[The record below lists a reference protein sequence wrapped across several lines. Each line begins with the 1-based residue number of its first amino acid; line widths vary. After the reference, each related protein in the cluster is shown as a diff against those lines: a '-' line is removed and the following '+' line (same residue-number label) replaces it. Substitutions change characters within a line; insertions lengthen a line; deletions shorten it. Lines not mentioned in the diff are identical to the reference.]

1 MLFGRLPDLLR
12 RVRSIEQG
20 EIKMKAKIAVMIIV
34 ILLGTLWHFQAASA
48 SDLFYEGDIV
58 IESIGIRVEAGGEA
72 TVNAVYLLSN
82 RGSEEEEV
90 DLQFAQS
97 PVPLQADGEELD
109 NPVVFKAGERK
120 SINLACKLDITGE
133 TTKMLTLDPTLLF
146 NEKPNAEPAKAL
158 LIKVLLPEEI
168 PGLAWANQEP
178 DAEGFEEGRKFYSWS
193 GIDIYPTTLSLKWS
207 TLKFELGVEKR
218 ASPQEITTPD
228 QIINLEITVQN
239 KGDTAVNNI
248 ALIDQYVA
256 SDFEGVEPLEEFGEH
271 ETMLFWAKKID
282 SLGPGETRTI
292 AYSLKYIGFS
302 PQSYEFDLKPCVL
315 TVDGH
320 LVSVSN
326 KVRMRQSGEAMPPP
340 EGQEAPTEPEAAPLH
355 YPGLPLVGGIIL
367 ILAILGGAGY
377 FIRRRRRARQKS
389 SH

>member
-1 MLFGRLPDLLR
+1 MA
-12 RVRSIEQG
+12 
-20 EIKMKAKIAVMIIV
+20 KAKIAAIIV
-34 ILLGTLWHFQAASA
+34 MLLGTLCQFQAASA

-109 NPVVFKAGERK
+109 NPVVFKPGERK

-158 LIKVLLPEEI
+158 RIKVLLPEEI

-178 DAEGFEEGRKFYSWS
+178 DEEGSEGGRKFYLWS
-193 GIDIYPTTLSLKWS
+193 GIDIYPTILSLKWS
-207 TLKFELGVEKR
+207 TLKVELGVEKR
-218 ASPQEITTPD
+218 ASPQEITAPD
-228 QIINLEITVQN
+228 QIINLEITVEN

-256 SDFEGVEPLEEFGEH
+256 FDFEAVEPLEEFGKR
-271 ETMLFWAKKID
+271 ETMLFWSKKID
-282 SLGPGETRTI
+282 SLGPGETRTV

-302 PQSYEFDLKPCVL
+302 PQSYEFDLKPCVV

-326 KVRMRQSGEAMPPP
+326 KVRMSQSGEAMPPP
-340 EGQEAPTEPEAAPLH
+340 EGQQAPKEPEAAPLH

-367 ILAILGGAGY
+367 ILAILGGAVY
-377 FIRRRRRARQKS
+377 SIRRRRRAKQKS